1 MQNVWAHNSMSLHN
15 FYRLYIK
22 DGSHHEVTQWVC
34 TLYFEACHLVVFSA
48 IKAILSKKL
57 KQHKQRRVVQLS
69 NSD

>member
-22 DGSHHEVTQWVC
+22 DGSHHEV
-34 TLYFEACHLVVFSA
+34 VFSA
-48 IKAILSKKL
+48 IKAILSKNL
-57 KQHKQRRVVQLS
+57 KQHKQRRMVQLS